1 MEAVMT
7 DHTLGRN
14 DVPVRYLI
22 QRLLSRALM
31 LDEAMPSDVI
41 ADVPL

>member
-1 MEAVMT
+1 MT

-22 QRLLSRALM
+22 QRLLSRAPL
-31 LDEAMPSDVI
+31 LDETMPSDVI
-41 ADVPL
+41 VHVPL